1 MKKLFS
7 IIAVVALSTAFVA
20 CGPSDKE
27 KAAAEQVIADTAAAV
42 KAREDA
48 ATAAVAAA
56 EAQVIADTAAAV
68 KAREDAAA
76 AAAPVKGKK

>member
-1 MKKLFS
+1 MKKLLS

-56 EAQVIADTAAAV
+56 AEAQVIADTAAAV

-76 AAAPVKGKK
+76 AAPVKGKK

>member
-7 IIAVVALSTAFVA
+7 IIAVAALSTAFVA
-20 CGPSDKE
+20 CGPSEKE
-27 KAAAEQVIADTAAAV
+27 KAAAEQVVADTAAAV

-48 ATAAVAAA
+48 AAVAA
-56 EAQVIADTAAAV
+56 AQVIADTAAAV

-76 AAAPVKGKK
+76 AAAAPVKGKK

>member
-76 AAAPVKGKK
+76 AAPVKGKK